1 MEDESGL
8 ELSLGLSFG
17 GSSSKLNVKD
27 APSDPKGEEGSSSR
41 LMGSNVTI
49 SDDLF
54 KKVFKSGLETQEPK
68 GKQKSDL
75 ITQPQENFFT
85 DLAKS
90 SAPVTD
96 CSNDTRNNLAQFTRY
111 QEQLISSNRT
121 FETEEEKSGSSKRK
135 LPFEEIK
142 FQNKQERLFD
152 YAEKQGAKKSSIA
165 PFLRNSHVSN
175 TTEDGST
182 GENED
187 VAESEAEGPQ
197 SWLVSQR
204 DENAKCSDT
213 LKFNGKTI
221 LSESSGISSQGLREP
236 CLSGKESNPEYGK
249 PTFGIPLSR
258 QPLKVMNVPY
268 PVPTVVPSTS
278 TGSNAVGF
286 PSTCVMQLMPISNG
300 ERPVAPTANTN
311 SMQVAFGYPSTQ
323 LPTLETGS
331 SWAFNSQ
338 PLHISSF
345 TSREQST
352 GVQIQE
358 HFEDGVKVS
367 QGAAPH
373 NITAAFSY
381 DGKPSDLVIGS
392 TKYAGETGT
401 SVRSDD
407 QGKPRNINTMQA
419 NEAMKKPA
427 TEGFPLEAPAIRPGI
442 APNLRFGGCGS
453 YPDLPWVTTT
463 GQGPNGKTISGV
475 TYKYNQNQI
484 KIVCA
489 CHGIHMSPEE
499 FVQHASSE
507 VLNSENN
514 PNLTSFPTTNT
525 TNSAQS

>member
-1 MEDESGL
+1 MEDENGL

-27 APSDPKGEEGSSSR
+27 APSDPKGEETSSSR
-41 LMGSNVTI
+41 LVGNNVTI

-54 KKVFKSGLETQEPK
+54 KKVFKSGLETQEPT
-68 GKQKSDL
+68 GKLKSDF

-90 SAPVTD
+90 STPVTD
-96 CSNDTRNNLAQFTRY
+96 CSNDTRNNLAQFTSY
-111 QEQLISSNRT
+111 QEQLISSNKT

-135 LPFEEIK
+135 LPFEDIK
-142 FQNKQERLFD
+142 FQNKQEILFD
-152 YAEKQGAKKSSIA
+152 YAEKQDANKSSIA

-175 TTEDGST
+175 TAEDGST
-182 GENED
+182 GENEI

-197 SWLVSQR
+197 TWLVSQR

-213 LKFNGKTI
+213 LKFNVKSI
-221 LSESSGISSQGLREP
+221 LSESGGIGSQGLREP

-249 PTFGIPLSR
+249 PTSGIPLSR
-258 QPLKVMNVPY
+258 QPLKFTNVPY
-268 PVPTVVPSTS
+268 PVPTVAPSTS
-278 TGSNAVGF
+278 TGSNAVRF
-286 PSTCVMQLMPISNG
+286 PSACVMQLMPISNG

-311 SMQVAFGYPSTQ
+311 SMQVSFGYPSAQ

-331 SWAFNSQ
+331 SWAFNYQ

-358 HFEDGVKVS
+358 HFENGAKAS
-367 QGAAPH
+367 QGAPPH
-373 NITAAFSY
+373 HIVAFPY
-381 DGKPSDLVIGS
+381 NAKPSDLLIGS
-392 TKYAGETGT
+392 TKHAGETGT
-401 SVRSDD
+401 SVRSED
-407 QGKPRNINTMQA
+407 QGKPRTNTVPA

-427 TEGFPLEAPAIRPGI
+427 TEGFPLEAPAIIRPGI

-463 GQGPNGKTISGV
+463 GQGPNGRTISGV
-475 TYKYNQNQI
+475 TYKYNQNQL

-489 CHGIHMSPEE
+489 CHGFHMSPEE

-507 VLNSENN
+507 VQNSENN
-514 PNLTSFPTTNT
+514 PNLTEFPTTNT
-525 TNSAQS
+525 TKSAQS